1 MSAAGL
7 VVVVVGVSGEGGG
20 VLQVDKALWK
30 EFRLVCLCKEFVC
43 ESTDSSSFVQNL
55 GLSLGNRIH
64 SWQ

>member
-43 ESTDSSSFVQNL
+43 ESTDSSSFV
-55 GLSLGNRIH
+55 
-64 SWQ
+64 